1 MSLQTLRT
9 LLADKL
15 GGNSKSTTLSA
26 DRPTGQQPM
35 TLGDIEEHTENY
47 LALENGEGKYR
58 GMLTG
63 ALAGVVGVGFLLFTG
78 FFYFDGDMEW
88 TIKSGLISLMSFL
101 LPFLW
106 EVLRPLPLPI
116 LFNRRTRE
124 LYFEQS
130 GELYHSPW
138 DGIAAAAYEF
148 HMVGPYTGGM
158 RNAALEVLVHR
169 FNHPEEQML
178 LSLGLPMGKSLDL
191 QESFWEYLRSY
202 MNNGPWF
209 DEQGN
214 NSASDAFA
222 KSQLEIRYRAG
233 QGLPFAWQRLQ
244 EKRQA
249 VGGKNYLDY
258 SSAMMVFGAALMHPM
273 GVIQEFTYNIAK
285 RRARNRWPDV
295 VMERLRE
302 DGPTTRLIDL
312 EQERNV

>member
-15 GGNSKSTTLSA
+15 GGNSPSTFLSA
-26 DRPTGQQPM
+26 DQSTGQQPM
-35 TLGDIEEHTENY
+35 TLGDIEEHTEYY

-63 ALAGVVGVGFLLFTG
+63 ALAGVGGLLCASFSIA
-78 FFYFDGDMEW
+78 FWLDGRQQPAIE
-88 TIKSGLISLMSFL
+88 SGLSALALFL
-101 LPFLW
+101 IPFLW

-124 LYFEQS
+124 LYFEQD

-178 LSLGLPMGKSLDL
+178 LSLGLPIGKSLDL

-214 NSASDAFA
+214 NSVSDAFA
-222 KSQLEIRYRAG
+222 KSQLDVRYRPG
-233 QGLPFAWQRLQ
+233 QSLSFEWQQLQ

-249 VGGKNYLDY
+249 AGGKNYLDY
-258 SSAMMVFGAALMHPM
+258 STAMMAFIAALMHPM
-273 GVIQEFTYNIAK
+273 GVIQEFPYNIAK
-285 RRARNRWPDV
+285 RRARSRCPDV
-295 VMERLRE
+295 VTERLRE
-302 DGPTTRLIDL
+302 DGPTTRLIEL
-312 EQERNV
+312 EQGRV

>member
-1 MSLQTLRT
+1 MSSQTLRT

-15 GGNSKSTTLSA
+15 GGNSQSTILSA
-26 DRPTGQQPM
+26 DQSTGQQPM

-63 ALAGVVGVGFLLFTG
+63 AFGFAGLFFVFLSIVFWLDGRAQSAIENLLLGFGLF
-78 FFYFDGDMEW
+78 
-88 TIKSGLISLMSFL
+88 LI
-101 LPFLW
+101 PFLW

-124 LYFEQS
+124 LYFEQD

-249 VGGKNYLDY
+249 AGGKNYLDY

>member
-1 MSLQTLRT
+1 MSLNTLRT

-15 GGNSKSTTLSA
+15 GGNSPSTILSA
-26 DRPTGQQPM
+26 DQATGQQPM

-63 ALAGVVGVGFLLFTG
+63 ALGFAGLFFAFLSIVFWLDGRPQSAIENLLLGFGLF
-78 FFYFDGDMEW
+78 
-88 TIKSGLISLMSFL
+88 LV
-101 LPFLW
+101 PFLW

-124 LYFEQS
+124 LYFEQD
-130 GELYHSPW
+130 GELFHSPW

-148 HMVGPYTGGM
+148 HMIGPYTGGM

-191 QESFWEYLRSY
+191 QASFWEYLRAY

-222 KSQLEIRYRAG
+222 QSQLEVRYRAG
-233 QGLPFAWQRLQ
+233 QVLPFTWQQLQ
-244 EKRQA
+244 EKRRA
-249 VGGKNYLDY
+249 ADGRNYLDY
-258 SSAMMVFGAALMHPM
+258 SSAVMLVCAALLYPM

-285 RRARNRWPDV
+285 RRARSRWPDV
-295 VMERLRE
+295 VTERLRE
-302 DGPTTRLIDL
+302 GGPTTRLIDL
-312 EQERNV
+312 ERE